1 MDKTIFDVRNVANL
15 LKKIINQNCENGFVW
30 YENIGKDPNFMEINM
45 AITFLEN
52 IPESKAIIC
61 VKKE

>member
-15 LKKIINQNCENGFVW
+15 LKDIVNQNCENGFVW
-30 YENIGKDPNFMEINM
+30 YGKIGKAPNLMEINM